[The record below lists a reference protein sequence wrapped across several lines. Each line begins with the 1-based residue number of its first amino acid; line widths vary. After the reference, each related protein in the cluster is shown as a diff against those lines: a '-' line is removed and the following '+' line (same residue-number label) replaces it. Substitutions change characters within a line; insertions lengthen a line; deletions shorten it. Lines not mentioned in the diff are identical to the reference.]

1 MGKSRR
7 PRMMFSC
14 TEEARK
20 YLEMWATEEGRSTS
34 NVIERI
40 ISEAIAAKYSVEVT
54 QVMSKL
60 YQRLPKDNMLTTVT
74 SKKPQTIAELVDENY
89 EKLLSMNCIKPERL
103 ELLADGGKPNASDL
117 TKLAHNLDL
126 TEEYV
131 IELRD
136 ISFPDTR
143 KRPTRK
149 E

>member
-1 MGKSRR
+1 MAKSRR

-14 TEEARK
+14 SEEAKK

-54 QVMSKL
+54 QIMSKL
-60 YQRLPKDNMLTTVT
+60 YQRLPASTPKN
-74 SKKPQTIAELVDENY
+74 PQTIAELVDQNY
-89 EKLLSMNCIKPERL
+89 EKLLLKKCIKPERL
-103 ELLADGGKPNASDL
+103 DLLANGEKPNASDL
-117 TKLAHNLDL
+117 TKLANNLDV

-136 ISFPDTR
+136 ISFPQSKHTT
-143 KRPTRK
+143 KK
-149 E
+149 EQPNGT

>member
-1 MGKSRR
+1 
-7 PRMMFSC
+7 MFSC
-14 TEEARK
+14 SEEAKK

-40 ISEAIAAKYSVEVT
+40 ISEAIATKYSVDVT
-54 QVMSKL
+54 EVMSKL
-60 YQRLPKDNMLTTVT
+60 YQRLPKENMLTAPTPKT
-74 SKKPQTIAELVDENY
+74 PQTIAELVNQNY

-103 ELLADGGKPNASDL
+103 ELLANGEKPNASDL

-136 ISFPDTR
+136 RSFPGIS
-143 KRPTRK
+143 KRPTKK
-149 E
+149 EQPNGA

>member
-1 MGKSRR
+1 MAKLRR

-14 TEEARK
+14 SEEAKK

-40 ISEAIAAKYSVEVT
+40 ISEAIAAKYSVKVT
-54 QVMSKL
+54 DVMSKL
-60 YQRLPKDNMLTTVT
+60 YQRLPKDNMLTVT
-74 SKKPQTIAELVDENY
+74 PKKPQTIAELVDQNY
-89 EKLLSMNCIKPERL
+89 EKLLSINCIKPERL
-103 ELLADGGKPNASDL
+103 ELLANGGKPNASDL
-117 TKLAHNLDL
+117 TKLAHNLDV

-136 ISFPDTR
+136 ISFPNAS